1 MVSAAPR
8 RPPATSSSVTITR
21 VPGRLARPEGGG
33 VGPPPGC
40 SGPAGRGHPLGAP
53 WPVGVKPPAQVPG
66 ARRPHTTR
74 CGGSRPRRCP
84 GRDDHRRRTEG
95 IRDPF
100 AVLAAAG
107 SRTRDRPEARR
118 RGCAL
123 VEFRATTCSCPTSMN
138 GWATRP
144 SVSSRAARPAAR
156 PAGTARTCE
165 LAEQGCVFPTQLH
178 AREPQLSWM
187 FSFSRRVP
195 LWSNACPK
203 PRVSA
208 TVQASGPSVRS
219 PGVHNLCP
227 ESMSRIRRYPRV
239 LRLPLTACWHGCA
252 NDTSKRTRPTP
263 CDDQP
268 PGGGMLWSRH
278 LFTCLALANRPPR
291 PDPTCGR
298 PSQSGSNRT
307 YCAPPQVNGPPD
319 RRPPT
324 NRPPR
329 AANRQQSALQG
340 FQGCP
345 MRAAVLWSRCG
356 PGTAATGKHGQ
367 ARSSVR
373 PGPLSRR

>member
-66 ARRPHTTR
+66 ARRPHTTG

-165 LAEQGCVFPTQLH
+165 LAEQGCVFPTQPH

-252 NDTSKRTRPTP
+252 NDTSQTY
-263 CDDQP
+263 P
-268 PGGGMLWSRH
+268 PH
-278 LFTCLALANRPPR
+278 
-291 PDPTCGR
+291 
-298 PSQSGSNRT
+298 
-307 YCAPPQVNGPPD
+307 
-319 RRPPT
+319 
-324 NRPPR
+324 
-329 AANRQQSALQG
+329 
-340 FQGCP
+340 
-345 MRAAVLWSRCG
+345 
-356 PGTAATGKHGQ
+356 
-367 ARSSVR
+367 
-373 PGPLSRR
+373 PL